1 MEDDLAGAKSLRVMM
16 TYRQDHYSREQ
27 ANLIADG
34 VQHVFTQF
42 AQHYRWRYRSGGAAA
57 RAAGMTLFHS
67 NRKHDF
73 QGDKGCLEP

>member
-1 MEDDLAGAKSLRVMM
+1 MEDDLAGKKSLRVMM

-42 AQHYRWRYRSGGAAA
+42 AQLSLAISLWRRCR